1 MRTSIV
7 TTDERPTASF
17 SPEDVLSVPLAK
29 ELLSRP
35 LVIHDWGN
43 RSRAELENHD
53 QRLARLTPLRM
64 PANSGITST
73 RARRGR
79 PRKGEPDERVY
90 SIEVLCPAVAG
101 LVGCSLKPES
111 LSHHDVPHFEPDWQ
125 ASDFRC
131 CSSSFTTIKLNPWEL
146 KRYQHGTLPYSWK
159 HLAEFSTHRSLTEG
173 LFSQLKSMHMAG
185 FTSVSGLSKNSAVIS
200 ILAGLSLVATNL
212 HMQTHPTHQDVD
224 ASAERLKGLERLL
237 GHPLH

>member
-1 MRTSIV
+1 
-7 TTDERPTASF
+7 
-17 SPEDVLSVPLAK
+17 
-29 ELLSRP
+29 
-35 LVIHDWGN
+35 
-43 RSRAELENHD
+43 
-53 QRLARLTPLRM
+53 M